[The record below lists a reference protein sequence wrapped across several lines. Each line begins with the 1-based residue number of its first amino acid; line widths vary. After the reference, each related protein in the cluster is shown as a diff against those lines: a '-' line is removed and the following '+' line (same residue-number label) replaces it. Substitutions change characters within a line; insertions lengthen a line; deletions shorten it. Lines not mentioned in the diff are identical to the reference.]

1 MDTPA
6 RRGPNFKTQELE
18 KMAGEILNMLGIRPG
33 TRCRKNNARSQRG
46 VTLIETMVA
55 SAILIIVVAGLLPVF
70 AVGIRTTNQQGD
82 ISTRTTEYA
91 QDKMEQLLT
100 LSAINLSSDGYNDG
114 TTDTTVFPSITD
126 MSTGCTGTGAN
137 ICGLGG
143 SMAASSSIGSIPP
156 AAPVK
161 WFSDYLDVN
170 GNLLA
175 SSAGAYY
182 TRQWKVTTNAANTA
196 KTITIAATSLLSP
209 AASGLAPSTTLVCI
223 KSSGL

>member
-1 MDTPA
+1 
-6 RRGPNFKTQELE
+6 
-18 KMAGEILNMLGIRPG
+18 MAGELKDMRGIGPG
-33 TRCRKNNARSQRG
+33 KHRRKNHARSQRG
-46 VTLIETMVA
+46 VTLVETMVA

-70 AVGIRTTNQQGD
+70 AIGIRTTNQQGD

-114 TTDTTVFPSITD
+114 MSDTTVFPTITD
-126 MSTGCTGTGAN
+126 GSTGCTGTGAN

-143 SMAASSSIGSIPP
+143 TMVASSSIGSIPP

-161 WFSDYLDVN
+161 WFVDYLDVN
-170 GNLLA
+170 GNLLT

-182 TRQWKVTTNAANTA
+182 TRQWKVTTNAANTT

-209 AASGLAPSTTLVCI
+209 ASSGLAPSTTLVCI